1 MLAVRST
8 ESGIRAV
15 TVDRPSGP
23 GVRLHIAAAG
33 ICGTDVSLAAMGL
46 RDFTYGHEM
55 AGTTP
60 DGRAWAVEP
69 LLYCGG
75 CAECASGNVQRC
87 DAEGHGVLGIFR
99 DGGMASEIVVPDSTL
114 LPLPGGLP
122 VEDACLVEP
131 GSVAW
136 HGVRRAGLVA
146 GERVAVV
153 GGGSIGLLAAA
164 AARRMGF
171 EVDIEARYEHQAR
184 AAGKLGAG
192 RPHGPYDVVI
202 DAAGGPTALARC
214 AELARP
220 GGRVVVVS
228 VYFETASFPGPMSLV
243 KELTYVNAMAYD
255 HREGRREFADVAA
268 MLADQPEIAETVI
281 THRFPLAAASE
292 AFRVAADRSAGAIKV
307 VLHP

>member
-1 MLAVRST
+1 MLGVRST

-15 TVDRPSGP
+15 TVDGPSGP
-23 GVRLHIAAAG
+23 GVRLRIASAG
-33 ICGTDVSLAAMGL
+33 ICGTDVSFAAMGL
-46 RDFTYGHEM
+46 RGFTYGHEM

-69 LLYCGG
+69 SLYCGS
-75 CAECASGNVQRC
+75 CAECASGDVQRC
-87 DAEGHGVLGIFR
+87 DAEGHGVLGVFQ
-99 DGGMASEIVVPDSTL
+99 DGGMTSEIVVPEFTL
-114 LPLPGGLP
+114 LPLPDGLP

-131 GSVAW
+131 GAVAW
-136 HGVRRAGLVA
+136 HGLRRAGPVA

-171 EVDIEARYEHQAR
+171 EVDVEARYEHQAR

-192 RPHGPYDVVI
+192 RPSGRYDVVI
-202 DAAGGPTALARC
+202 DTAGGPTALARC

-220 GGRVVVVS
+220 GGRVVVVA
-228 VYFETASFPGPMSLV
+228 VYFETAAFPGPASLV
-243 KELTYVNAMAYD
+243 KELTYVNAIAYD
-255 HREGRREFADVAA
+255 HRDGRREFADAAA
-268 MLADQPEIAETVI
+268 MLAGQPEIAETVI
-281 THRFPLAAASE
+281 THRFPLADAAE
-292 AFRVAADRSAGAIKV
+292 AFRVAADRSSGAIKV